1 MMAALRAAAG
11 SIREYSRGPERIRQI
26 NVNQRDIWGTVGAL
40 HGRMIA
46 GSFITGRR
54 RVPMASRGVNAR
66 SWSGG
71 MSRRSIGQGWIH
83 LTSRKRLRL
92 TPRKTFIA
100 DAASRRWAGPNLLF
114 YIPMAWD
121 GCSWPAG

>member
-1 MMAALRAAAG
+1 MMEPRHAVAG
-11 SIREYSRGPERIRQI
+11 FIPEYSRGPEKTRQI
-26 NVNQRDIWGTVGAL
+26 NVNQKDIWATVGAL

-71 MSRRSIGQGWIH
+71 MSSKSSGLGWTL
-83 LTSRKRLRL
+83 LTLRKRLRL
-92 TPRKTFIA
+92 TPRKIFIA
-100 DAASRRWAGPNLLF
+100 DAASRRWA
-114 YIPMAWD
+114 
-121 GCSWPAG
+121 

>member
-11 SIREYSRGPERIRQI
+11 FIREYSRDPEKTRQI

-54 RVPMASRGVNAR
+54 RVRMAGPGVNAR

-71 MSRRSIGQGWIH
+71 MLSKSSGPDWIH
-83 LTSRKRLRL
+83 LTSRRRLRL

-100 DAASRRWAGPNLLF
+100 DAASRRWA
-114 YIPMAWD
+114 
-121 GCSWPAG
+121 